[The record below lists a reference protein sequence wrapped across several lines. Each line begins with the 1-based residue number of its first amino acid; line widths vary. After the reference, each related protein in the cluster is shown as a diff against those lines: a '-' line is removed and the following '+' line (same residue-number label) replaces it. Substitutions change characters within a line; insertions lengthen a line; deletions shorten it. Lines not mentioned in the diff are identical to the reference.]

1 MTMRRSASSAGEL
14 VAVIK
19 APVAIS
25 LIHRPASLEKR
36 LAASSLL
43 RFSDK

>member
-1 MTMRRSASSAGEL
+1 MRRGISLNGVL
-14 VAVIK
+14 VAVISR
-19 APVAIS
+19 PVSMARS
-25 LIHRPASLEKR
+25 HALASLAKR